1 MVEFLIKDLFCIFS
15 RNFVGICHPLIS
27 IGLCHLCTGIA
38 LITSHILIQC
48 LLFLSAILSDTN
60 PRAKHLFN
68 VNVISCIN
76 KDYWLIATVD
86 ATRWRKIATTKK
98 KILAKQILCGN
109 KLKSFPRTKCN
120 LSSLATS
127 STSRP
132 RVRGRRQRRSGKSE

>member
-15 RNFVGICHPLIS
+15 SNFVGICHPLIS

-38 LITSHILIQC
+38 LITFHILIQC
-48 LLFLSAILSDTN
+48 LLFLSAILSDTK

-68 VNVISCIN
+68 VYLISRIN
-76 KDYWLIATVD
+76 KDYWLITTVD
-86 ATRWRKIATTKK
+86 ATRWRKIATIKK
-98 KILAKQILCGN
+98 KILATQILCGN
-109 KLKSFPRTKCN
+109 KLKFPRTKCN

-127 STSRP
+127 ATSLP